1 MGSVILTGPFLLW
14 LFCNSLI
21 LQFYT
26 TNVSSSLGTRAVGLD
41 SPSLIPMGF
50 HLETPISSIL
60 LLSVVSGILL
70 RGALGTEGF
79 CVSLAAAEREKQ
91 IAEEEHPK

>member
-1 MGSVILTGPFLLW
+1 
-14 LFCNSLI
+14 
-21 LQFYT
+21 
-26 TNVSSSLGTRAVGLD
+26 
-41 SPSLIPMGF
+41 MGF
-50 HLETPISSIL
+50 HLETPICSIL